1 MNQGSWASDALLG
14 GVNTALSFGE
24 IPWFDDQGEI
34 RRCDWLKRTRSLEM
48 CTWRIPKNAFFD
60 QSQRRI
66 SPSSSNHGISPNDSV
81 NDSG

>member
-34 RRCDWLKRTRSLEM
+34 RRCDWSETR
-48 CTWRIPKNAFFD
+48 FFACA
-60 QSQRRI
+60 QYTFA
-66 SPSSSNHGISPNDSV
+66 GY
-81 NDSG
+81 GFF